1 MSDPRIPLL
10 VLLGPTAV
18 GKTALALQLA
28 TALDGEILS
37 ADSRQIYRFMDI
49 GTAKPSRDEQR
60 MVPHHLIDIANPDE
74 TLSAVGVVSLARALI
89 PQIHARGRLPM
100 LVGGTGQY
108 ITALVSGWD
117 APPVPPNPALRAALE
132 AQAEAGGATAL
143 HARLAE
149 QDPDAA
155 AAIDPRNLRR
165 VIRALE
171 VISATGR
178 PFSQQRQH
186 RPPPYRIRLL
196 GLNMERSHL
205 YARADRR
212 LEDMMRAGFVEEVHS
227 LLARGYSRDLP
238 SMSALGYQQLA
249 AHILDGLPLERA
261 LAEVRSGTHK
271 FIRHQD
277 TWFRGQLSDIL
288 WLDSETL
295 DPRAVLRDCRTW
307 LQEN

>member
-1 MSDPRIPLL
+1 MNDPRIPLL
-10 VLLGPTAV
+10 VILGPTAI

-28 TALDGEILS
+28 MALNGEILS

-49 GTAKPSRDEQR
+49 GTAKPSRDEQQ
-60 MVPHHLIDIANPDE
+60 MAPHHLIDIANPDE
-74 TLSAVGVVSLARALI
+74 TMTAVEVVTLARALI

-108 ITALVSGWD
+108 ISALVSGWE
-117 APPVPPNPALRAALE
+117 APQVPPNPALRTALE
-132 AQAEAGGATAL
+132 AEAEADGATVL
-143 HARLAE
+143 HARLAA

-186 RPPPYRIRLL
+186 RPPPYRIRLI
-196 GLNMERSHL
+196 GLQMERSRL
-205 YARADRR
+205 FARADRR
-212 LEDMMRAGFVEEVHS
+212 LDAMMRAGFVQEVHS
-227 LLARGYSRDLP
+227 LLARGYARDLP

-261 LAEVRSGTHK
+261 LAAVRSGTHR
-271 FIRHQD
+271 FIRRQD

-288 WLDSETL
+288 WLNAEAIDM
-295 DPRAVLRDCRTW
+295 RIVLRDCRAW